1 MMPKL
6 TCQKNDS
13 TSIRMPYVTNV
24 SDYDY
29 RVYFIGL
36 STALYVTGAYL

>member
-1 MMPKL
+1 MSKK
-6 TCQKNDS
+6 KNDS
-13 TSIRMPYVTNV
+13 TSIRMRYVANV

-29 RVYFIGL
+29 QVYCIDL